1 MRLLHTA
8 DWHVGKGL
16 QGRSRLEEHAAV
28 LEEITAIARDRKVD
42 LIAVAG
48 DLFDTASPT
57 PEAER
62 VVYQALLDLRAV
74 APVVVVPGNHDSERR
89 LQAVASVFDRADVTI
104 RPFVRR
110 DPLEFTF
117 GGETTLVA
125 TLPWISQRYIVK
137 AEQLMSLDSF
147 ELSGEFRERLRNVIT
162 LLCKPFREDTVNLL
176 VGHVTIAGAAM
187 GGGERT
193 AQTIFEYWI
202 DPAFFSSSAH
212 YVALGHLH
220 KTQRMPGPCPIHYS
234 GAPLHLDFSDDE
246 APRHVLVAEIHPGVP
261 AVTEEVPLTAGRRLR
276 TITGTFKQ
284 LEKLA
289 GTTGDDLLRVIV
301 RDRNRTGL
309 GDEIRGLFP
318 EAVKVIVESPEADA
332 KSKPTLDRSG
342 LSPQQLF
349 ERYLDER
356 EITDPDLV
364 AMFSRLYEE
373 VV

>member
-104 RPFVRR
+104 RPFVTR

-137 AEQLMSLDSF
+137 AEQLMSLDGF
-147 ELSGEFRERLRNVIT
+147 ELSGEFRERLRNVIK
-162 LLCKPFREDTVNLL
+162 LLCEPFREDTVNLL

-202 DPAFFSSSAH
+202 DPAFFPPNAH

-246 APRHVLVAEIHPGVP
+246 SPRHVLVAEIHPGVP

-289 GTTGDDLLRVIV
+289 GTTGDDLLRAIIK
-301 RDRNRTGL
+301 DRNRTGM

-332 KSKPTLDRSG
+332 KGKPTLDRSG